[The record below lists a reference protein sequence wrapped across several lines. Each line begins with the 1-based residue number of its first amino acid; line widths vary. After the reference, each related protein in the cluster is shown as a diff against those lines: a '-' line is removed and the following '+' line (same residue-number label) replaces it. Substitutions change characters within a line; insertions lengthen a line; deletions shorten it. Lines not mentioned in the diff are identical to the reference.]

1 MEFSAQQIAGFL
13 NGTIEGDP
21 EVKVCNFSKIEEG
34 KTGTLTFLA
43 NPKYE
48 HYIYETKAS
57 IILVNNDFIPAAP
70 INSTLIKVANAY
82 TALAMLLNIV
92 EQSKTK
98 KSGIDSTAFIAVSAK
113 VGEDAYVGNFAYIG
127 ENVTLGK
134 NCKVYPYAYIG
145 DHVTAGDNCIF
156 YPHVTIY
163 NSCIIGSRCIFH
175 AGVVIGSD
183 GFGFAPEG
191 DLYKKIPQLGN
202 VIIEDDVEIGAN
214 TTIDRAVMDSTII
227 RKGVKLDNL
236 IQIAHNVEIG
246 ENTVMA
252 AQVGIAGSVKVGK
265 HCMFGGQ
272 VGLAGHLK
280 IGDHVNLGAQ
290 SGIISDIKDGETI
303 MGTPAI
309 NAKSFMRSSAIFN
322 RLPEIYRN
330 MGQLQREIEQL
341 KKELTNNK

>member
-34 KTGTLTFLA
+34 KPGTLTFLA

-145 DHVTAGDNCIF
+145 DHVTAGDNCVF

-252 AQVGIAGSVKVGK
+252 AQVGIAGSVKIGK

-272 VGLAGHLK
+272 VGLAGHIK

-309 NAKSFMRSSAIFN
+309 SAKSFMRSSAIFN
-322 RLPEIYRN
+322 RLPEMYRT